1 MCHRCDYTRLLE
13 AAGLKKTPNRLSVLE
28 VIGNNSSPLNGQEIF
43 DTLNRKMN
51 INRVTVYR
59 IIDLLV
65 ESGLLERLSGGGRS
79 YYYGLAPNE
88 HHRPHPHFYC
98 RYCGNMECLNPASLL
113 LDTRPLERTYP
124 GVIQNVEIR
133 VDGVCEKC
141 LKKTGRMSDS
151 GNVILIGMP
160 GVGKTTVGML
170 LAERLG
176 YAFLDT
182 DITIQTREGRRLQ
195 EIIDTDGLAVFGRIE
210 ERAIL
215 TVSVEAHVIATGG
228 SVVYSEKAMRHL
240 KSGAAVCH
248 LDADPKC
255 LQARIDNMDSRG
267 IAMAPGQSL
276 AVLYA
281 ERRRLYLKYADVS
294 IDCSDLSP
302 NKVVQRILDILQSR
316 FHYLL

>member
-28 VIGNNSSPLNGQEIF
+28 VIGNNSSPLNVQEVF

-65 ESGLLERLSGGGRS
+65 KSGILERLSGGGRS
-79 YYYGLAPNE
+79 FYYGLAPNE

-98 RYCGNMECLNPASLL
+98 RYCGNMECLNPASLSV
-113 LDTRPLERTYP
+113 DTRPLERTYA

-133 VDGVCEKC
+133 VDGVCENC
-141 LKKTGRMSDS
+141 LEKTGRMSDS

-160 GVGKTTVGML
+160 GVGKTTVGRL

-182 DITIQTREGRRLQ
+182 DNTIQTREGRRLQ

-228 SVVYSEKAMRHL
+228 SAVCSEKAMRHL
-240 KSGAAVCH
+240 KSGAVVCH

-267 IAMAPGQSL
+267 IAMAPDQSL

>member
-1 MCHRCDYTRLLE
+1 MCHRCDYNRLLE
-13 AAGLKKTPNRLSVLE
+13 AAGLKTTSNRLSVLE
-28 VIGNNSSPLNGQEIF
+28 IIGNNSSPLNVQEIF
-43 DTLNRKMN
+43 DILNRNMN

-88 HHRPHPHFYC
+88 HHRRHPHFYC
-98 RYCGNMECLNPASLL
+98 RCCGNMECLNPASLS

-124 GVIQNVEIR
+124 GVIESVEVR
-133 VDGVCEKC
+133 VDGVCKNC
-141 LKKTGRMSDS
+141 LKKTGRKPDG

-170 LAERLG
+170 LAKRLG

-182 DITIQTREGRRLQ
+182 DITIQKREGRRLQ
-195 EIIDTDGLAVFGRIE
+195 EIIDTDGLATFGRIE

-215 TVSVEAHVIATGG
+215 AVSVEAHVIATGG
-228 SVVYSEKAMRHL
+228 SAVYSEKAMQHL
-240 KSGAAVCH
+240 KSLGTVCH

-255 LQARIDNMDSRG
+255 LKVRIDNMDSRG
-267 IAMAPGQSL
+267 IAMRPGQSL
-276 AVLYA
+276 TVLYA

-294 IDCSDLSP
+294 IDSSDLRP
-302 NKVVQRILDILQSR
+302 DTVVQRILDSLQGR
-316 FHYLL
+316 LHYLP